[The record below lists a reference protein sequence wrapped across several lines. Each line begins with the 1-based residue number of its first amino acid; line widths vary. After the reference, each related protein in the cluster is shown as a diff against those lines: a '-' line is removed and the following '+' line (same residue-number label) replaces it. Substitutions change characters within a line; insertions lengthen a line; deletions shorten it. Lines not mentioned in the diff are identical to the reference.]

1 MKKKYTA
8 HFSLDSDGRWIG
20 SVCVSKNSGAHT
32 HGRTLEQVKARM
44 SEALAALLDCEPE
57 DFEIIEEVK
66 LPGRLGKRLEAAQNA
81 RERAEDELRK
91 ATDKKREAARALL
104 DAGLSLRDVGTLL
117 GITRQGAHKLTA

>member
-1 MKKKYTA
+1 MKRKYTA
-8 HFSLDSDGRWIG
+8 YFSLDSDGRWIG
-20 SVCVSKNSGAHT
+20 TAPVSKHSGANT

-44 SEALAALLDCEPE
+44 VEALAALLDCEPE
-57 DFEIIEEVK
+57 EFEVVEEVK
-66 LPGRLGKRLEAAQNA
+66 LPGQLGKRLEAAQNA
-81 RERAEDELRK
+81 RNRAEEELRK